1 MNEMATDTLDD
12 ILSRAAKDG
21 SMNYASWPE
30 LLPALL
36 SRIDHIARNRFPIP
50 RVPAP
55 RPPAR
60 APSPRTVAP
69 LTSSDPVEAPGSSGT
84 TPSSQETNKENANP
98 SPFSARIAVSNA
110 IPAASTAISASGNPS
125 VQQEGTAPG
134 SLPPQIDALLNEI
147 TSTLRV
153 EFVNYPPHTIQ
164 RLSELLLNPQQHYRN
179 LVAYLHALD
188 RVVHVTSGANTY
200 PLPPAVSDMSSM
212 SGGCSSVGTS
222 NTSGLTINSSL
233 ANNIGSDEALGGALL
248 TPIPWLKK
256 STNGNTGDDLSD
268 PGGSSPPSINPTH
281 AQQRAQPSQ
290 LQPQAG
296 AASRNREPQ
305 LRTESTETIEGPN
318 GRGSIETVTIT
329 RAGLLSRGSDTALAN
344 RGLVQGADIFR
355 QDQRADSAA
364 KSPQQEQETTHASS
378 ATGTEDDQD
387 STMTEGD
394 CPEDE
399 KPYAGPEEIGPED
412 TGPQLPT
419 QSRSTHGPDGAA
431 EVQGIDVEAAVG
443 RKASTPEEAIPK
455 GPKHEATDKLESP
468 AKRRESEGEEGLA
481 KSSFENTEERPKD
494 SEDGSAV
501 ENLANT
507 SKPAPS
513 DSSAVEEEAAP
524 QSGEKM
530 DSDEPQPE
538 QAKSNTEEDKVDEP
552 MTDIK
557 SEEEEGRGSN
567 EPAQEPAEVDHSDA
581 ILGQPNVAE

>member
-1 MNEMATDTLDD
+1 MSEMATETLDD
-12 ILSRAAKDG
+12 ILSRTAQDG

-36 SRIDHIARNRFPIP
+36 SRIDHIARNIFPIP
-50 RVPAP
+50 RVPPP

-110 IPAASTAISASGNPS
+110 IPALSTAVSASGNPS
-125 VQQEGTAPG
+125 VQQEGTAPS
-134 SLPPQIDALLNEI
+134 SLPPQIAALLNEI

-153 EFVNYPPHTIQ
+153 EFVSYPPHTIQ
-164 RLSELLLNPQQHYRN
+164 RLSELLLNPHQHYRH

-200 PLPPAVSDMSSM
+200 PLPPAVSDMTSM

-281 AQQRAQPSQ
+281 AQQRAQQSQ
-290 LQPQAG
+290 LQPQVG

-329 RAGLLSRGSDTALAN
+329 RAGPLSRGSDTALTN

-364 KSPQQEQETTHASS
+364 SSQQVKSPQQEQETARASP
-378 ATGTEDDQD
+378 ATGTEDNKD
-387 STMTEGD
+387 STMTESDG
-394 CPEDE
+394 PEDE

-419 QSRSTHGPDGAA
+419 QSRSTHGPDGAV
-431 EVQGIDVEAAVG
+431 EVQGLDVEAAVG
-443 RKASTPEEAIPK
+443 RKASTPEEAISK

-481 KSSFENTEERPKD
+481 KSSFESTEEQPKD
-494 SEDGSAV
+494 SGDGSAV
-501 ENLANT
+501 GNLANT

-513 DSSAVEEEAAP
+513 DSSAAEEEAAP

-538 QAKSNTEEDKVDEP
+538 QAKSSTEEDKVDEP

-557 SEEEEGRGSN
+557 SDEEEG
-567 EPAQEPAEVDHSDA
+567 
-581 ILGQPNVAE
+581 